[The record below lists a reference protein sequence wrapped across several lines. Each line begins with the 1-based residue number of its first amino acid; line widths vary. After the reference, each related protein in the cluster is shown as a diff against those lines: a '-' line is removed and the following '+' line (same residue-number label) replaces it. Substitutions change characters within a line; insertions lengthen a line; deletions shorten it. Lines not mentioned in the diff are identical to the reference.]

1 MTDEHGLG
9 ESLQR
14 VRTGSL
20 SRRALVRG
28 LLGLGL
34 TGPLIADLFRSA
46 GAHAQ
51 PKRAPFT
58 PAKRGGGGELKL
70 LWWQAPTIL
79 NPHLAIGVKDGD
91 GSRLFYEPLVS
102 FDPDGNMV
110 PVLVAEVPNVQN
122 GGVARDGLSVTV
134 NLRGPLP
141 VPGVCHPAAVF
152 AIRSTH

>member
-1 MTDEHGLG
+1 MTDEHGLV
-9 ESLQR
+9 EALRR

-20 SRRALVRG
+20 SRRELVGG

-34 TGPLIADLFRSA
+34 TSPQIAELFRST
-46 GAHAQ
+46 GIAHAQ
-51 PKRAPFT
+51 PKRTPFT

-102 FDPDGNMV
+102 FDPDGNM
-110 PVLVAEVPNVQN
+110 L
-122 GGVARDGLSVTV
+122 GKG
-134 NLRGPLP
+134 
-141 VPGVCHPAAVF
+141 
-152 AIRSTH
+152 